1 MSIALTDSQ
10 VTHLARHLADNIE
23 TIAKSILENP
33 ERLKGYREWHLRKFG
48 CEPEEVRNEQ

>member
-10 VTHLARHLADNIE
+10 VTYLARHLADNIE